1 MTTAARA
8 RWTGQRV
15 LLTISAAAAAVLVG
29 GTGVWAAGDGTV
41 ATRGGHMPMSTTSG
55 MGMATGV
62 DMPRQCTWG
71 PGLMGDGADRAG
83 GVELAGLD
91 RHA

>member
-1 MTTAARA
+1 
-8 RWTGQRV
+8 
-15 LLTISAAAAAVLVG
+15 
-29 GTGVWAAGDGTV
+29 
-41 ATRGGHMPMSTTSG
+41 MPMSTTSG